1 MERIGGSIWEMPV
14 LEIFLE
20 IAAVSWEGN
29 LCATVFTHSY
39 VPGVGRPFPRSGQHG
54 VSGAIKGDMTM
65 AKENPSL
72 RSGAILMVVGVLFFL
87 IYGIVFL
94 LRSFTGTGF
103 EIGVETLNGITLE
116 DVNNLDPAVG
126 YYMAH
131 IQVALAGFI
140 ISTSIAV
147 GALAWF
153 GVRGGQWWAWL
164 TAMVAPVV
172 ALVIALPM
180 HYTGGFPHDWVTH
193 IGPIYLGTLIFVVGG
208 LIGLKGLMAR

>member
-1 MERIGGSIWEMPV
+1 
-14 LEIFLE
+14 
-20 IAAVSWEGN
+20 
-29 LCATVFTHSY
+29 
-39 VPGVGRPFPRSGQHG
+39 
-54 VSGAIKGDMTM
+54 M

>member
-1 MERIGGSIWEMPV
+1 
-14 LEIFLE
+14 
-20 IAAVSWEGN
+20 
-29 LCATVFTHSY
+29 
-39 VPGVGRPFPRSGQHG
+39 
-54 VSGAIKGDMTM
+54 M

-180 HYTGGFPHDWVTH
+180 HYTDGFPHDWVTH